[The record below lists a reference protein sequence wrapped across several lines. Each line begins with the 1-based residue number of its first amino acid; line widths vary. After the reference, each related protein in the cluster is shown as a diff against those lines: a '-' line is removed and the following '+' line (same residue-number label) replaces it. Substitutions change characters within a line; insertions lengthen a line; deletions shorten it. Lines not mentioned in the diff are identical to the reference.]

1 MIYKIHIILVKEMNK
16 SIQDLKMEINV
27 IRKTQKEA
35 ILEMEKLE
43 RITESTDESIINKI
57 QEMGEEI

>member
-1 MIYKIHIILVKEMNK
+1 MNK

-43 RITESTDESIINKI
+43 RITESTHESIINKI